1 MFRKGEIS
9 VKTLQSKR
17 EISMKNLDLVRVRH
31 TMLLGVHN
39 QMKNYLECLERGYL
53 GNMTEKEKEFTDEL
67 KQTMLKIENA
77 CWDYFE
83 EEGRI
88 LGE

>member
-1 MFRKGEIS
+1 M
-9 VKTLQSKR
+9 KTLHRKK
-17 EISMKNLDLVRVRH
+17 EISMKTLDLVRVRH

-53 GNMTEKEKEFTDEL
+53 GEMNNKEKEFTDEL
-67 KQTMLKIENA
+67 KQTLLKIENV
-77 CWDYFE
+77 CWDYFD